1 MQSGK
6 LAAAVV
12 ELDVPVELPL
22 RLDEP
27 EPVEPVPVLLE
38 PGELEPMPA
47 EPAALPG
54 PVEDP
59 PDMLEVLLP
68 VPEDEPVMFEPEVDP
83 VFEAVFKR
91 AWPVALS
98 LQCVAADTLELLV
111 ADGDVDDWAA
121 APTMPAPTTAADS
134 RRIFNI
140 WNTP

>member
-27 EPVEPVPVLLE
+27 EPIEPVPVLLE
-38 PGELEPMPA
+38 PEELEPMPA

-54 PVEDP
+54 PVEV
-59 PDMLEVLLP
+59 LEVLLP
-68 VPEDEPVMFEPEVDP
+68 VPEDEPVMLEPEVDP

-91 AWPVALS
+91 AWPVDLS

-121 APTMPAPTTAADS
+121 APTIPPPTKAADS

-140 WNTP
+140 

>member
-12 ELDVPVELPL
+12 ELDVPVEL

-27 EPVEPVPVLLE
+27 EPVELVPVLLE
-38 PGELEPMPA
+38 PGELEPAPA
-47 EPAALPG
+47 EPAAL
-54 PVEDP
+54 
-59 PDMLEVLLP
+59 LLP
-68 VPEDEPVMFEPEVDP
+68 VPEDEPVMLEPEVDP